1 VTAGT
6 PDFIRTT
13 RTSYD
18 TIADDYTA
26 QFSDHLADSP
36 LERSLLGAFAEMVGG
51 NGDGDGA
58 PAPMVS
64 GRRSSSDWDG
74 AAVRLLSSANWAF
87 TRESCTVACL
97 MRRERTASPDARPT
111 HTRTV
116 IAYTITRD
124 AIWPG
129 GCPAYGRSGPRPR
142 R

>member
-1 VTAGT
+1 MRSVTAET

-26 QFSDHLADSP
+26 QFSDHLADSS

-64 GRRSSSDWDG
+64 R
-74 AAVRLLSSANWAF
+74 VM
-87 TRESCTVACL
+87 V
-97 MRRERTASPDARPT
+97 
-111 HTRTV
+111 
-116 IAYTITRD
+116 
-124 AIWPG
+124 
-129 GCPAYGRSGPRPR
+129 
-142 R
+142 